1 LQYSEHALG
10 HGTEVGA
17 VSYVELVYEVIENG
31 QTRKTSGWDVVSD
44 TDIAT
49 SGLHAAMSASSRI
62 GAVWKSP
69 A

>member
-1 LQYSEHALG
+1 M
-10 HGTEVGA
+10 
-17 VSYVELVYEVIENG
+17 SYVELVYEVIENG